1 MKTNQSGRLPG
12 QYLAA
17 LRIHFAQGAAATLA
31 SARTLGGRAV
41 KHGLET
47 LDLARIHSHA
57 LAALILPGS
66 SAAIREDMT
75 ARGARFFAEA
85 ILPIEETHRI
95 VTDAASQLAG
105 FRKTLDDLTLALA
118 DSQRDVHR
126 EVKARKGREARLK
139 SSSAAF
145 DELLARA
152 RSLEAHLR
160 DTAHTLLSAS
170 EEDRRLVSL
179 QLQDEI
185 AQTLLGIQMRLLALK
200 GEVSSGHAR
209 LHSEIEKI
217 RLIVEHS
224 LKSITQFAHALGTR
238 HED

>member
-1 MKTNQSGRLPG
+1 MKINQSGRLPG

-17 LRIHFAQGAAATLA
+17 LRIHFEQGAAATLV

-41 KHGLET
+41 KRGLET
-47 LDLARIHSHA
+47 LDLAKIHSHA

-66 SAAIREDMT
+66 SAAVRKDLT

-95 VTDAASQLAG
+95 VTDAAVQLAG
-105 FRKTLDDLTLALA
+105 FRKTLDELTLALA

-145 DELLARA
+145 DELLERA
-152 RSLEAHLR
+152 RLLEARLR
-160 DTAHTLLSAS
+160 DTAHVLLSAS
-170 EEDRRLVSL
+170 EEQRKLMSL

-200 GEVSSGHAR
+200 GEVSAGHTR
-209 LHSEIEKI
+209 LHSEIERT
-217 RLIVEHS
+217 RLIVERS
-224 LKSITQFAHALGTR
+224 LKSITQFAKKLGTR
-238 HED
+238 HAD